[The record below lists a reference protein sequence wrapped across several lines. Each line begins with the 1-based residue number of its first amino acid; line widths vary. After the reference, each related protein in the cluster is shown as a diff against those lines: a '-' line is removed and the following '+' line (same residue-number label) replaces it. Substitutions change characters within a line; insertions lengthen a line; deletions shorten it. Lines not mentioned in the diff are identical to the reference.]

1 VSRFS
6 LDTRPRPSWSF
17 RISIMSSITVRLIV
31 FACVF
36 GGALLGILL
45 HAILPPNHLSSET
58 KDIVKLGM
66 GLVGTMSA
74 LVLGLLVASA
84 KSSYDTQ
91 SAELTQL
98 SANIALLD
106 RGLALYGLE
115 TNETRALLRDVVVR
129 FHNQMWSKDAA
140 SRLAPPS
147 GGEILY
153 EKLQGL
159 SPKND
164 TQRSLQSQALSLVV
178 DMGKARL
185 LMYEQAT
192 GAVSL
197 PLLVVL
203 VLWLSV
209 IFISFGLYAP
219 FNATAV
225 GSLFLAALSVSGAIF
240 LILEMYSP
248 YTGVIQISDA
258 PLRAALAHVGQ

>member
-1 VSRFS
+1 V
-6 LDTRPRPSWSF
+6 L
-17 RISIMSSITVRLIV
+17 
-31 FACVF
+31 ACVF
-36 GGALLGILL
+36 GGALLGFLL
-45 HAILPPNHLSSET
+45 HALLPQHHLSSET

-66 GLVGTMSA
+66 GLVGTMAA

-84 KSSYDTQ
+84 KGSYDTQ

-106 RGLALYGLE
+106 RGLALYGPE
-115 TNETRALLRDVVVR
+115 TKETRALLRDVIVR
-129 FHNQMWSKDAA
+129 FHDQVWSQDAA
-140 SRLAPPS
+140 SRFAPPS
-147 GGEILY
+147 GGEMLY
-153 EKLQGL
+153 EKIQGL

-164 TQRSLQSQALSLVV
+164 TQRSIQSQALNLVV
-178 DMGKARL
+178 DIGKTRL

-225 GSLFLAALSVSGAIF
+225 SSLFLAALSVSGAIF
-240 LILEMYSP
+240 LILEMYTP
-248 YTGVIQISDA
+248 YAGLVQISDA
-258 PLRAALAHVGQ
+258 PVRAVITNLGR